1 MTIKLARL
9 AGPAMLLLASAPA
22 AAADD
27 GLEFWLNP
35 SVSTK
40 LDARTSVELESA
52 HRFRSDAAGGD
63 THYARLWLGR
73 QVAAGVKLSLGAERR
88 HQGSGRET
96 RLLQQA
102 NYDIGRIGLRTRLEQ
117 RFLSDDPRT
126 AWRLRQRVGT
136 SLPLRNSSWSLAGHA
151 EGFFTL
157 RAAERGGQT
166 GLTALRTFVG
176 VERELGPVELSL
188 GYLRQQSFRD
198 RAADRVGPA
207 PFVGVD
213 VHF

>member
-1 MTIKLARL
+1 MTTKLVRL
-9 AGPAMLLLASAPA
+9 AGPAMLLLACAPA

-27 GLEFWLNP
+27 GFEFWLNP

-73 QVAAGVKLSLGAERR
+73 QVADGVKLSLGAERR
-88 HQGSGRET
+88 HQGPGHET
-96 RLLQQA
+96 RLLQQVS
-102 NYDIGRIGLRTRLEQ
+102 YGIGKLGLRTRLEQ
-117 RFLSDDPRT
+117 RSLSDDPRT

-136 SLPLRNSSWSLAGHA
+136 SLPLRNSSWSLAGNA

-166 GLTALRTFVG
+166 GFTALRTFVG
-176 VERELGPVELSL
+176 VEREFGPVELSL
-188 GYLRQQSFRD
+188 GYLRQQTIRD
-198 RAADRVGPA
+198 RAPDRVGHA
-207 PFVGVD
+207 PFLGVD
-213 VHF
+213 FSF